1 MWKHPTHEKH
11 QLFSPPG
18 IPQNKKYSLSEQVLR
33 QHMVCVCV
41 TFSQVPSYKMEFRT
55 PLALKT
61 L

>member
-11 QLFSPPG
+11 QLFPLESPRTKVFPERVSFAAAHG
-18 IPQNKKYSLSEQVLR
+18 VY
-33 QHMVCVCV
+33 MCV